1 MSDNDAHG
9 AKMLSVRIHEQDFAL
24 DIGAVREIRGW
35 TPATPL
41 PHAPP
46 YVLGMVNLRGA
57 VVAIL
62 DLGARLGLAA
72 SEPGPSSVVVVVEVE
87 GRTVGLLV
95 DAVSDIVTVPA
106 DMIQAAPD
114 VGTEAI
120 QDVLRGITDIDGRLV
135 SILAIAAVLPHG
147 AVLAA

>member
-62 DLGARLGLAA
+62 DLGARLGLAP

-106 DMIQAAPD
+106 EMIQAAPD